1 MICGLVLKYL
11 NMSGLVMI
19 GRYETTLPY
28 TSQFTL
34 TLPYPPY
41 SHFDR
46 SIRGHPARGMQADF
60 NCLFVIGVVDMIGPL
75 DRLRI
80 LDSKPLNRAQHREVW
95 GSSVAFAARCM
106 NGGFDVCA
114 EFHARL

>member
-34 TLPYPPY
+34 PLPSEGVIDYYRCPATL
-41 SHFDR
+41 SAKACQR
-46 SIRGHPARGMQADF
+46 RIIGMNQG
-60 NCLFVIGVVDMIGPL
+60 LP
-75 DRLRI
+75 
-80 LDSKPLNRAQHREVW
+80 E
-95 GSSVAFAARCM
+95 
-106 NGGFDVCA
+106 
-114 EFHARL
+114 